1 MPASRTRSST
11 GSERAAT
18 SSGSSSRRAKNT
30 GLGLTRVAGTRSHQ
44 ARSGESPRLVFGC
57 VEQHELSVA
66 RIRSPSSNRGIELAR
81 GRGDSLSRLRDGERT
96 ERGSAASAARRSR
109 RRARRSARPRTGG
122 EVLRGVWD
130 RARDRLLRPYR
141 RRRRPRRV
149 PSVDSSR
156 CSSQTSSASRQP
168 PKAATPRRRA
178 SSSPGTSIRR
188 TIVERYGG
196 TVEKFI
202 GDAVMAVWGTPVAQE
217 DDAERAVRAALDLVV
232 AIPELDPALS
242 ARAGVLTG
250 EAAVTIGAEGQGMVA
265 GDLVNTASRAQSA
278 AEPGTVLV
286 GEATKRASEA
296 AIAYASAGAHELKGK
311 AEPVPLW
318 RALRVTAGRAGALK
332 SAGLEP
338 PFVGRERE
346 LRLVKELFH
355 ATADEHR
362 ATLVSVIGIAGI
374 GKSRLGW
381 EFLKY
386 VDGLQEEV
394 WWHRGRCLAYGEG
407 VAFWALA
414 EMVRMRARIARPRIP
429 PPRPR
434 SSATRVEQFVPD
446 DEERR
451 FVEPRLAHLLGL
463 EDGSARGRGGAL
475 RRMASLL
482 RAHGRARDSDASVR
496 GLAVGRRGPRRV
508 HRAPA
513 RVGAAASDLR
523 LLPRPPG
530 PEGRHPE
537 FGHGS
542 HQTTLSLAPLSEQ
555 AMRTLLDG
563 FVPGLPRGRAGAHPG
578 PLRGCPAVRRGDGSD
593 APRPRPPRGGGGRVP
608 AHWRARR
615 TRGPRDAARP
625 HRRPPRRA
633 RPEERRILQD
643 AAVLGKTFAK
653 RVSRGGHGPAG
664 NRPRSPPVRSRAE
677 GGARR
682 AGRPRAPE
690 RGQYRFLQDLVRRV
704 AYETLAR
711 RERKTRHLAAA
722 AQSRERPS
730 ARPSRRSSRS
740 SRPTTS
746 PRTKPSLT
754 PTTPP
759 GSEPGGAGSS
769 RRGAGGLARRSGA
782 KRVGTTS
789 RRPTSPTALSSRG
802 LCSRRRASW
811 RATTATSRPPS
822 EALHAAL
829 DLAERSGDPYAA
841 ARISGRIATVEAVA
855 GPQRAQALTR
865 LEDAFSKLSGE
876 EPDAAVAEL
885 AGSLARAYAFAGDA
899 ERAMEPNEIALR
911 LGQALRLPEPL
922 HRALQTKAMLA
933 RVNGRPEEELAFLRH
948 ALRYALEHDLPA
960 RVAASAY
967 GNLSD
972 SCFQYDRY
980 GEALDVLDRAHTL
993 VRRMGDRTG
1002 ERYLLAEKSY
1012 ALTMAGRWDEAL
1024 AAAARI
1030 GDVRFSAVV
1039 SVLSG
1044 PCELLVHRG
1053 ELEEARIILESYAAI
1068 GDSTDV
1074 PDKSCHAAA
1083 RAMLA
1088 YADGRP
1094 NEALEAGDEA
1104 ISVRRVFGLGFQ
1116 AVKQGFVWTAEA
1128 ALALGDRDRVDELLR
1143 AVEEQP
1149 PGLRPP
1155 FLEAHAHRFRA
1166 RMSGNPEG
1174 LKAAAGGFPRI
1185 RHPVLARGHA
1195 ARARRVDRRRV
1206 APDRGT
1212 RDLRGPRRDPVDGAT
1227 RRRHGEARGG
1237 FRPSGSTPLQPPAR
1251 RARRAGTARCTTPRP
1266 RRRPPASRPR

>member
-1 MPASRTRSST
+1 MAEAILCPACGTANEGGRKFCGECGSPLST
-11 GSERAAT
+11 ACPSCGTPNAPGVKFCGECGTALATTAPAVSTSQTPSPSAER
-18 SSGSSSRRAKNT
+18 
-30 GLGLTRVAGTRSHQ
+30 
-44 ARSGESPRLVFGC
+44 RLVSVLFADLVGFTAAS
-57 VEQHELSVA
+57 EGRDAEETREL
-66 RIRSPSSNRGIELAR
+66 
-81 GRGDSLSRLRDGERT
+81 LSRYFD
-96 ERGSAASAARRSR
+96 SA
-109 RRARRSARPRTGG
+109 
-122 EVLRGVWD
+122 
-130 RARDRLLRPYR
+130 
-141 RRRRPRRV
+141 
-149 PSVDSSR
+149 
-156 CSSQTSSASRQP
+156 
-168 PKAATPRRRA
+168 
-178 SSSPGTSIRR
+178 R

-265 GDLVNTASRAQSA
+265 GDLVNTASRTQSA

-362 ATLVSVIGIAGI
+362 ANLVSVIGIAGI

-381 EFLKY
+381 EFFKY

-414 EMVRMRARIARPRIP
+414 EMVRMRARIAEAEDPA
-429 PPRPR
+429 
-434 SSATRVEQFVPD
+434 SATAKLRDSVEQFVPD

-463 EDGSARGRGGAL
+463 EDGSARGKEELFGAWRL
-475 RRMASLL
+475 FFERMAEQGTVTLL
-482 RAHGRARDSDASVR
+482 FEDLQWADAALVEFIGHLLEWARQRPIFVFC
-496 GLAVGRRGPRRV
+496 LARP
-508 HRAPA
+508 
-513 RVGAAASDLR
+513 DLQ
-523 LLPRPPG
+523 
-530 PEGRHPE
+530 GRHPE

-563 FVPGLPRGRAGAHPG
+563 FVPGLPEDVRERILARSEGVPLYAVETVRMLLDRGLLVEEEGVYRLTGELAE
-578 PLRGCPAVRRGDGSD
+578 LE
-593 APRPRPPRGGGGRVP
+593 VP
-608 AHWRARR
+608 ETLH
-615 TRGPRDAARP
+615 GLIAARLDGL
-625 HRRPPRRA
+625 A
-633 RPEERRILQD
+633 PEERRVLQD

-653 RVSRGGHGPAG
+653 ESLVAVSGLPETDLDPLLSGL
-664 NRPRSPPVRSRAE
+664 VRKEVLGVQAD
-677 GGARR
+677 
-682 AGRPRAPE
+682 PRAPE
-690 RGQYRFLQDLVRRV
+690 RGQYGFLQDLVRRV

-722 AQSRERPS
+722 AQLEATFGSAEQEIVEVVAAHYVAAYEAQPDADDAAGIRARARELL
-730 ARPSRRSSRS
+730 ARAGER
-740 SRPTTS
+740 
-746 PRTKPSLT
+746 
-754 PTTPP
+754 
-759 GSEPGGAGSS
+759 AGSL
-769 RRGAGGLARRSGA
+769 GAVGEARRYYEQAADLADGPLEQGPLLEEA
-782 KRVGTTS
+782 
-789 RRPTSPTALSSRG
+789 G
-802 LCSRRRASW
+802 LMASDDGDFAAAE
-811 RATTATSRPPS
+811 R
-822 EALHAAL
+822 ALHAAL

-841 ARISGRIATVEAVA
+841 ARISGRIATVEAVT
-855 GPQRAQALTR
+855 GRSEQALTR

-1053 ELEEARIILESYAAI
+1053 ELEEARSILESYAAI

-1074 PDKSCHAAA
+1074 QDKSCHAAA

-1104 ISVRRVFGLGFQ
+1104 ISVGRVFGLGFQ

-1174 LKAAAGGFPRI
+1174 LKAAAGGFREYDIPFW
-1185 RHPVLARGHA
+1185 LAVTLLEHGELTGDA
-1195 ARARRVDRRRV
+1195 SLLTEAREIFES
-1206 APDRGT
+1206 
-1212 RDLRGPRRDPVDGAT
+1212 LGAT
-1227 RRRHGEARGG
+1227 PWLERLAAV
-1237 FRPSGSTPLQPPAR
+1237 TAKPAEV
-1251 RARRAGTARCTTPRP
+1251 
-1266 RRRPPASRPR
+1266 PA